1 MQTNPCVNR
10 YREAISLL
18 YASPILDFNG
28 PDHFEIF
35 VRSIVPYR
43 LKQIRSI
50 AILQSSNPWFPD
62 PMLNNTP
69 PYSRR
74 LFPKCRFRPQAVFP
88 IFSAMDN
95 LRSVCL
101 VFDIDKTRFGIWN
114 PTRICN
120 VARIPGMCPSTSCQT
135 QVYIPTPGPVPQGAG
150 AYYASEEQA
159 GYQLSYRR
167 WPVNEMVTISGTL
180 SGLWEDKHVLTKTE
194 MMAVEGATPMR

>member
-10 YREAISLL
+10 YREAISFL
-18 YASPILDFNG
+18 YVSPILDFNG

-35 VRSIVPYR
+35 VRSIVPHR

-50 AILQSSNPWFPD
+50 AILQSSKPWFPNR
-62 PMLNNTP
+62 MLNTTP

-74 LFPKCRFRPQAVFP
+74 LSPRCGWRPQAVFP

-101 VFDIDKTRFGIWN
+101 VFHIDETYN

-120 VARIPGMCPSTSCQT
+120 VARISGMCPSRSCQI
-135 QVYIPTPGPVPQGAG
+135 QVYIATPGPVPQGAG
-150 AYYASEEQA
+150 AYYTWEDEST
-159 GYQLSYRR
+159 YRLSYRR
-167 WPVNEMVTISGTL
+167 WPVNEMITISGTI
-180 SGLWEDKHVLTKTE
+180 SGLWEDKHVLNKTE